1 MNIYEAM
8 RERHTVRKYKNI
20 KLSDEI
26 ISKINSRVKTNNE
39 NYNLD
44 MKFITDNNNALNLL
58 FKFIVSSNVN
68 NYILLAGPNLPE
80 TDQKLGA
87 AGADIML
94 YAQTLGLNTW
104 WIGET
109 YNKKLSKTSSDKKI
123 IGVIAIGYGEDN
135 GKAHKSKK
143 DSEVSSYQ
151 GERPEWFKK
160 GIEAALLAP
169 TALNKQE
176 FMIRGNGKNV
186 KIDSNN
192 GKYSEVNRGIV
203 RYFFSMGAGEEN
215 FKWI

>member
-1 MNIYEAM
+1 MDIREAM
-8 RERHTVRKYKNI
+8 KERHTVRKYKDI
-20 KLSDEI
+20 KLSEDI
-26 ISKINSRVKTNNE
+26 IRKINLRVKTNNE
-39 NYNLD
+39 SYNLD
-44 MKFITDNNNALNLL
+44 MKFITDNNNALNLF
-58 FKFIVSSNVN
+58 FKLIVSKNVN
-68 NYILLAGPNLPE
+68 NYILLVGPDMPE
-80 TDQKLGA
+80 TDEKIGS

-109 YNKKLSKTSSDKKI
+109 YNKKLSISSSDKKI

-176 FMIRGNGKNV
+176 FMIRGNGKN
-186 KIDSNN
+186 DQEHSSYTNLPF
-192 GKYSEVNRGIV
+192 YT
-203 RYFFSMGAGEEN
+203 
-215 FKWI
+215 